1 MHEKCNQTLTLPFL
15 VIDRKHLNSTRIC
28 KAFSEKQISKYQA
41 SNMSQNKN
49 SLSIYLILGFFA
61 ILIGCQST
69 PLPKPR
75 GYFRLEFPE
84 KQYRVFDS
92 IFPYRFNYP
101 IYGQIV
107 KDKYSGNEKYW
118 INIEFP
124 KHKAKIH
131 ISYREVHGNIDT
143 LIEDIRTLAYK
154 HTIKADAINEKLFSN
169 PENKVYGTLYEIKG
183 NAASSFQFYVTDS
196 VKHFLRGA
204 LYFSVHP
211 NKDSLAPA
219 IDFFGKDMIYL
230 IETLEWK

>member
-1 MHEKCNQTLTLPFL
+1 MKFKIKPSLTL
-15 VIDRKHLNSTRIC
+15 V
-28 KAFSEKQISKYQA
+28 
-41 SNMSQNKN
+41 
-49 SLSIYLILGFFA
+49 ILGLFAVFF
-61 ILIGCQST
+61 GCQST
-69 PLPKPR
+69 PIPKPR

-92 IFPYRFNYP
+92 TFPFRFNYP
-101 IYGQIV
+101 VYGIIV
-107 KDKYSGNEKYW
+107 KDNQRGAEDYW

-131 ISYREVHGNIDT
+131 ISYKQVHGNIDA
-143 LIEDIRTLAYK
+143 LIEDVRTLAYK
-154 HTIKADAINEKLFSN
+154 HTIKADAINEKLFAN
-169 PENKVYGTLYEIKG
+169 PDKRVYGTLYDIKG
-183 NAASSFQFYVTDS
+183 NAASSYQFYVTDS

-219 IDFFGKDMIYL
+219 IDFFGRDMTAL

>member
-1 MHEKCNQTLTLPFL
+1 M
-15 VIDRKHLNSTRIC
+15 
-28 KAFSEKQISKYQA
+28 
-41 SNMSQNKN
+41 
-49 SLSIYLILGFFA
+49 
-61 ILIGCQST
+61 LIGCQSA
-69 PLPKPR
+69 PIPKPR

-84 KQYRVFDS
+84 KQYRVLDS
-92 IFPYRFNYP
+92 TFPYRFSYP
-101 IYGQIV
+101 TYGYIV
-107 KDKYSGNEKYW
+107 KDKYSASEKYW

-124 KHKAKIH
+124 RYKAKIH
-131 ISYREVHGNIDT
+131 ISYKEVHGNIDT

-169 PENKVYGTLYEIKG
+169 PEKKVYGILYDIRG

-219 IDFFGKDMIYL
+219 IEFFGKDMTYL